1 MVSVFFS
8 YSHRDETLRDELE
21 THLAMLKRQGVI
33 NTWHDRRIG
42 AGKELDQ
49 EINRYLEEAE
59 IILLLVSPNFLAS
72 DYCYDVEMSR
82 ALERHESGDARVIPV
97 ILRPCAWHDAPFG
110 KLMAIPNDG
119 KPVTKY
125 PDQDDAFLEITR
137 AIKAAANELR
147 PAEHTGPQVTCPQ
160 TATRKTTSQVRSSN
174 LRLRKKFTDEDH
186 DNFLE
191 EAFEF
196 IANVFD
202 GSLAELQQRTRD
214 IRTKFRRI
222 DANHFTAAIYRNGN
236 AESQCKTCLAAR
248 DHFGDNIHFSSDLST
263 SDNSYCE
270 AISVENDGYSMFL
283 TPMMGGMFSGNQE
296 RSLVI

>member
-160 TATRKTTSQVRSSN
+160 TATHKTTSQVRSSN

-191 EAFEF
+191 EAFEL

-214 IRTKFRRI
+214 EILSRVVYSSLKR
-222 DANHFTAAIYRNGN
+222 AAY
-236 AESQCKTCLAAR
+236 
-248 DHFGDNIHFSSDLST
+248 FG
-263 SDNSYCE
+263 
-270 AISVENDGYSMFL
+270 
-283 TPMMGGMFSGNQE
+283 
-296 RSLVI
+296 